1 MNSNLPGY
9 PTPYVASLRV
19 YEPLSAFE
27 AADRLRWGAIEVDE
41 TPQDAN
47 SKFLEQRDSLE
58 RVATLRLP
66 NTRPDGVHILDLDA
80 VRYVCPWSTSVRT
93 WAALTDFKSTM
104 PSTVA
109 PFFLSNSFEEA
120 LQDSIDFAISKVP
133 HIISQTWII
142 PPRWFALFETH
153 ERKRGHDANGAY
165 VICRTEI
172 AKAIGRGKTT
182 HNAVKSAFGEGPVEQ
197 EVLDLVDWLEM
208 FHPKSIVELDYGGL
222 ASYLE
227 LALAEDGGLEADS
240 SIEDI
245 ESSIA
250 GLAVGDGALAGRG
263 YERLVTRW
271 RKVAAFE
278 GAS

>member
-1 MNSNLPGY
+1 MR

-27 AADRLRWGAIEVDE
+27 AADRLRWDAVDLFE
-41 TPQDAN
+41 
-47 SKFLEQRDSLE
+47 SKTAEQRDALV
-58 RVATLRLP
+58 RVATLQLP
-66 NTRPDGVHILDLDA
+66 SQRPDGAHILDLDGM
-80 VRYVCPWSTSVRT
+80 RYVSPWSTSVRT
-93 WAALTDFKSTM
+93 WASLNEFKSTV
-104 PSTVA
+104 PSTVV
-109 PFFLSNSFEEA
+109 PFFVSNSYEEA
-120 LQDSIDFAISKVP
+120 LQDSIDFTASKVP

-153 ERKRGHDANGAY
+153 ERLRGHDNDGAY

-172 AKAIGRGKTT
+172 AKAIGRAKTT
-182 HNAVKSAFGEGPVEQ
+182 HNAVRSAFGEGPVEQ
-197 EVLDLVDWLEM
+197 EILDLIDWLEM

-222 ASYLE
+222 ADYLE
-227 LALAEDGGLEADS
+227 FSLAEEGGLEADT

-245 ESSIA
+245 QSSIA

-278 GAS
+278 FTS

>member
-1 MNSNLPGY
+1 MR

-27 AADRLRWGAIEVDE
+27 AADRLRWDAVDLFE
-41 TPQDAN
+41 
-47 SKFLEQRDSLE
+47 SKTAEQRDALV
-58 RVATLRLP
+58 RVATLQLP
-66 NTRPDGVHILDLDA
+66 SQRPDGAHILDLDGM
-80 VRYVCPWSTSVRT
+80 RYVSPWSTSVRT
-93 WAALTDFKSTM
+93 WASLNEFKSTV
-104 PSTVA
+104 PSTVV
-109 PFFLSNSFEEA
+109 PFFVSNSYEEA
-120 LQDSIDFAISKVP
+120 LQDSIDFTASKVP

-153 ERKRGHDANGAY
+153 ERLRGHDNDGAY

-172 AKAIGRGKTT
+172 TKAIGRAKTT
-182 HNAVKSAFGEGPVEQ
+182 HNAVRSAFGEGPVEQ
-197 EVLDLVDWLEM
+197 EILDLIDWLEM

-222 ASYLE
+222 ADYLE
-227 LALAEDGGLEADS
+227 LSLAEEGGLEADT

-245 ESSIA
+245 QSSIA

-278 GAS
+278 FTS

>member
-1 MNSNLPGY
+1 MR
-9 PTPYVASLRV
+9 PTPYVASLRI

-27 AADRLRWGAIEVDE
+27 AADRLRWDAVDLFE
-41 TPQDAN
+41 
-47 SKFLEQRDSLE
+47 SKTAEQRDALV
-58 RVATLRLP
+58 RVATLQLP
-66 NTRPDGVHILDLDA
+66 SQRPDGAHILDLDGM
-80 VRYVCPWSTSVRT
+80 RYVSPWSTSVRT
-93 WAALTDFKSTM
+93 WASLNEFKSTV
-104 PSTVA
+104 PSTVV
-109 PFFLSNSFEEA
+109 PFFVSNSYEEA
-120 LQDSIDFAISKVP
+120 LQDSIDFTASKVP

-153 ERKRGHDANGAY
+153 ERLRGHDNDGAY

-172 AKAIGRGKTT
+172 AKAIGRAKTT
-182 HNAVKSAFGEGPVEQ
+182 HNAVRSAFGEGPVEQ
-197 EVLDLVDWLEM
+197 EILDLIDWLEM

-222 ASYLE
+222 ADYLE
-227 LALAEDGGLEADS
+227 LSLAEEGGLEADT

-245 ESSIA
+245 QSSIA

-278 GAS
+278 FSS

>member
-1 MNSNLPGY
+1 MR
-9 PTPYVASLRV
+9 PTPYVASLRI

-27 AADRLRWGAIEVDE
+27 AADRLRWEATDLSDSNQSKNLEQ
-41 TPQDAN
+41 QDA
-47 SKFLEQRDSLE
+47 LQ
-58 RVATLRLP
+58 RVATLQLP
-66 NTRPDGVHILDLDA
+66 ASRPDGAHILDLDG

-93 WAALTDFKSTM
+93 WATLSDFKTSV
-104 PSTVA
+104 PSTVV
-109 PFFLSNSFEEA
+109 PFFVPNSYEEA
-120 LQDSIDFAISKVP
+120 LEDSIDFTTSKVP
-133 HIISQTWII
+133 HIISQTWTI

-153 ERKRGHDANGAY
+153 ERNRGHDKDGAF
-165 VICRTEI
+165 VISRTEI

-197 EVLDLVDWLEM
+197 ELLDLIDWLEM
-208 FHPKSIVELDYGGL
+208 FHPKSMVELDYGGL
-222 ASYLE
+222 ADYLE
-227 LALAEDGGLEADS
+227 LSLAEEGGLEADT

-245 ESSIA
+245 QSSIA

-278 GAS
+278 ACS

>member
-1 MNSNLPGY
+1 MR

-27 AADRLRWGAIEVDE
+27 AADRLRWDAVDLFE
-41 TPQDAN
+41 SKVAEQKDA
-47 SKFLEQRDSLE
+47 LV
-58 RVATLRLP
+58 RVATLQLP
-66 NTRPDGVHILDLDA
+66 SQRPDGAHILDLDGM
-80 VRYVCPWSTSVRT
+80 RYVSPWSTSVRT
-93 WAALTDFKSTM
+93 WASLNEFKSTV
-104 PSTVA
+104 PSTVV
-109 PFFLSNSFEEA
+109 PFFVSNSYEEA
-120 LQDSIDFAISKVP
+120 LQDSIDFTASKVP

-153 ERKRGHDANGAY
+153 ERLRGHGNDGAY

-172 AKAIGRGKTT
+172 AKAIGRAKTT
-182 HNAVKSAFGEGPVEQ
+182 HNAVRSAFGEGPVEQ
-197 EVLDLVDWLEM
+197 EILDLIDWLEM

-222 ASYLE
+222 ADYLE
-227 LALAEDGGLEADS
+227 LSLAEEGGLEADT

-245 ESSIA
+245 QSSIA

-278 GAS
+278 FTS